1 MSYRDT
7 AEEMYRIAQE
17 EVRYAVSVDKPIML
31 GAELQ
36 SEEGDHVSY
45 MEEGRLYLYEQ
56 LELLKAMV
64 NYPKAGASIHHIKT
78 WYELR
83 D

>member
-1 MSYRDT
+1 
-7 AEEMYRIAQE
+7 
-17 EVRYAVSVDKPIML
+17 ML

-36 SEEGDHVSY
+36 SDEGDHVSY
-45 MEEGRLYLYEQ
+45 MEEGRRYLYEQ
-56 LELLKAMV
+56 LALLKDMV

-78 WYELR
+78 WYELH